1 MSWVITAS
9 GPASLGL
16 LDQYGGAAAAYSLRN
31 LSIYNASAVVR
42 VRRSSDNT
50 EQDFTATQV
59 SDGSLAT
66 WVGAGNNGFVRTWYD
81 QSGNNRNATQT
92 NTTLQ
97 PTIVSNGS
105 LLLVND
111 KPAVNFNE
119 SPFLTSTL
127 QLAFPFSAFWTVY
140 PNSNPV
146 SNLDRFAGHNV
157 LGQLRYAS
165 ARLGGWFNA
174 ELNGPVL
181 TGAAQHQNTWL
192 AINNGLIN
200 TAANGSSLFETTGAF
215 EIATSAFSLGRATVA
230 APFSGLIQEGVVY
243 LSDQST
249 NRAAIE
255 ANINAHYAIY

>member
-1 MSWVITAS
+1 MSWAIS
-9 GPASLGL
+9 GVSRAPTLFQIAGTPS
-16 LDQYGGAAAAYSLRN
+16 AAYSLRQLN
-31 LSIYNASAVVR
+31 LVDQNVVR

-50 EQDFTATQV
+50 ESDFTAAQV
-59 SDGSLAT
+59 TDGTLT
-66 WVGAGNNGFVRTWYD
+66 TFCGAGNGFVRTWYD
-81 QSGNNRNATQT
+81 QSGNGRNATQT
-92 NTTLQ
+92 DTTLQ

-111 KPAVNFNE
+111 KPAVNFNA

-146 SNLDRFAGHNV
+146 SNLDRFAGHNGF
-157 LGQLRYAS
+157 GQFRYAS

-181 TGAAQHQNTWL
+181 AGAAQHQNTWL

-215 EIATSAFSLGRATVA
+215 VIEASAFSLGRATTGN
-230 APFSGLIQEGVVY
+230 PFSGLIQEGVVY